1 MINYLFYSFDSEFY
15 EEGVKIIVGIYVNVF
30 LRGFNKCMVYILI
43 FLRWKVLFKDIGNYV
58 DFKD

>member
-1 MINYLFYSFDSEFY
+1 MINYLFCSFDSEFY

-30 LRGFNKCMVYILI
+30 LRGLNKCMVYILI

>member
-1 MINYLFYSFDSEFY
+1 MINYLFCSFDSEFC

-30 LRGFNKCMVYILI
+30 LRGLNKCMVYILI

-58 DFKD
+58 DFKG